1 MADENAE
8 SKSKSENR
16 MFSRVICLGEQ
27 AQFPLP
33 QNVPI
38 CAYEY
43 CQIALP
49 FTEYVVPD
57 T

>member
-1 MADENAE
+1 MADENAG

-16 MFSRVICLGEQ
+16 MFSRVIYLGCK
-27 AQFPLP
+27 AQFPLAK
-33 QNVPI
+33 NVPI
-38 CAYEY
+38 CAYEH
-43 CQIALP
+43 CQIGFQ

>member
-27 AQFPLP
+27 AQFPLAK
-33 QNVPI
+33 NVPI
-38 CAYEY
+38 CACKY
-43 CQIALP
+43 CQIGFSL
-49 FTEYVVPD
+49 TEYVVPD
-57 T
+57 A

>member
-1 MADENAE
+1 MEEENAE
-8 SKSKSENR
+8 SQSKSGKH
-16 MFSRVICLGEQ
+16 MFSRVIYLGYR

-33 QNVPI
+33 KNVPI

-43 CQIALP
+43 CQIGFK

-57 T
+57 A